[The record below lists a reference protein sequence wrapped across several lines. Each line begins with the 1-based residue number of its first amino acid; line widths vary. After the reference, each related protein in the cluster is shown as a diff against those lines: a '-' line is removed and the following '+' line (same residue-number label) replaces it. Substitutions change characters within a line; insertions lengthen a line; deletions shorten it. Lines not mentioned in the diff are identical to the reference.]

1 MRPVEARGEGGEGS
15 TLRAEL
21 RPARLIPSVTAGV
34 VLGVMEVV
42 FATSFAALIFTGEL
56 AGRLSDGVGMAL
68 ITAVLIL
75 SSVALFSSLPG
86 AVGSAQD
93 VTAAIMALSAAAI
106 AGRLASPDATFLTV
120 VAAITVTT
128 LATGGFFLLIGG
140 LGLGNLVRF
149 VPYPVIGGFL
159 AGTGWLLVKG
169 GIGVA
174 SGVAVSIG
182 TLDELGTSDAL
193 VRWLPAVGLA
203 IVMLLITRRFRHA
216 LVVPG
221 VVVGAIVAFYLGLVA
236 TGTSLAAAEDAGL
249 LLGPFPSGG
258 LFRWWTAEA
267 LRSADWGEIVRELP
281 NLLTVPLLAVVT
293 LLLNTSG
300 IELATRRDVDLN
312 RELRAAGGA
321 NVLAAAGGGLVG
333 FHALSLTALADRAGA
348 RSRAVGVVAS
358 GVCLVALL
366 AGAAFLSLF
375 PRAVLAGLILF
386 LGLSFVVEWVID
398 ARRSVPKGEYAL
410 VLLILAA
417 IAALGFLVGVALG
430 LAVALIMF
438 VVQYSRTEVVKHS
451 LSGTSYRSRVDRDA
465 GARERLRT
473 EGNGIHILELQGF
486 VFFGTANS
494 LLERIRTQTTG
505 DAPVRWLV
513 LDFRRVSG
521 VDSSA
526 VMSFVRAQQLAEA
539 EGFTLLVSGIR
550 PRVRVQLERG
560 GFDPERDPEGTAA
573 VREFPDLDRAMQWCE
588 DRVLERTSGSEG
600 EAPERTAVLRSMLG
614 DEIDLARLAPYLDLV
629 DVAAGEVLIEQGD
642 RSDELYLLTTGRVT
656 AMLARGDGEPLRLR
670 TMGPG
675 TVVGEVALYLGG
687 RRTASV
693 ISDEQSRLYRLSREA
708 MQRMDRA
715 DPDLAAALHRAFA
728 RLLSERLTDSLRSL
742 EALLD

>member
-21 RPARLIPSVTAGV
+21 RPARLIPSVTAGL

-75 SSVALFSSLPG
+75 SSVAIFSSLPG

-106 AGRLASPDATFLTV
+106 AGRLASADTAFLTV
-120 VAAITVTT
+120 VAAITVST
-128 LATGGFFLLIGG
+128 LATGGSFLLIGG

-159 AGTGWLLVKG
+159 AGTGWLLMKG

-174 SGVAVSIG
+174 SGVTVSLG
-182 TLDELGTSDAL
+182 SLDRLGASDAL
-193 VRWLPAVGLA
+193 VRWLPALGLA
-203 IVMLLITRRFRHA
+203 VAMVLITRRFRQT

-221 VVVGAIVAFYLGLVA
+221 VVVGAVLAFYIGLLA
-236 TGTSLAAAEDAGL
+236 TGTSLGRAEDAGL
-249 LLGPFPSGG
+249 LLGPFPGGG
-258 LFRWWTAEA
+258 LFRWWTPDA
-267 LRSADWGEIVRELP
+267 LGAADWGEIARELP
-281 NLLTVPLLAVVT
+281 NLMTIPLLAVVT

-348 RSRAVGVVAS
+348 RSRAVGVVAA

-366 AGAAFLSLF
+366 AGGTFLSLF
-375 PRAVLAGLILF
+375 PRLVLAGLILF

-398 ARRSVPKGEYAL
+398 ARRSVPAGEYAL

-417 IAALGFLVGVALG
+417 IAALGFLVGVAIG

-438 VVQYSRTEVVKHS
+438 VVQYSRTEVVKHA
-451 LSGTSYRSRVDRDA
+451 LSGSSYRSRVDRDA

-473 EGNGIHILELQGF
+473 EGHGIHILELQGF

-494 LLERIRTQTTG
+494 LLERIREQTTG
-505 DAPVRWLV
+505 DAGVRFLV

-526 VMSFVRAQQLAEA
+526 VMSFVRAQQLAET
-539 EGFTLLVSGIR
+539 EGFTLAVSGIR

-560 GFDPERDPEGTAA
+560 GFTPERGDDGGPTI
-573 VREFPDLDRAMQWCE
+573 REFPDLDRAVQWCE
-588 DRVLERTSGSEG
+588 DRVLDQASGPDG
-600 EAPERTAVLRSMLG
+600 DAPERTAVLRSMLG
-614 DEIDLARLAPYLDLV
+614 DEIDLVRLAPYLDLV
-629 DVAAGEVLIEQGD
+629 DVPAGEALIRQGE

-656 AMLARGDGEPLRLR
+656 ASLARGDGEPLRLR

-687 RRTASV
+687 VRTASIV
-693 ISDEQSRLYRLSREA
+693 SDEPSRLYRLSREA
-708 MQRMDRA
+708 MGRMERD

-728 RLLSERLTDSLRSL
+728 RLLSERLTDTVRSL